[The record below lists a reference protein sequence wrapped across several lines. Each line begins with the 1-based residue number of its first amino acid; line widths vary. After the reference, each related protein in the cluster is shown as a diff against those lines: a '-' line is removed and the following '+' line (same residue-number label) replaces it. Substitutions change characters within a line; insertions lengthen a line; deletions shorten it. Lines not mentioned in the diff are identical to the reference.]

1 MLEKVL
7 TVKDLEDLQNDP
19 KALEFWKELVEKGE
33 KIVVSLPNVEKPA
46 VQPRSNCPWWGFIW
60 CK

>member
-33 KIVVSLPNVEKPA
+33 KIVISFPNVEKTV

-60 CK
+60 CR